1 MITNKH
7 TQTFEDCTVL
17 YIKCKYAF
25 IFNINTNYFYP
36 VIIYTAEWVEMCQS
50 GPQLDEMCNINDRQT
65 EKIAED
71 LWRLDWN
78 LQLGCVN

>member
-36 VIIYTAEWVEMCQS
+36 VIIYTAE
-50 GPQLDEMCNINDRQT
+50 
-65 EKIAED
+65 
-71 LWRLDWN
+71 
-78 LQLGCVN
+78 